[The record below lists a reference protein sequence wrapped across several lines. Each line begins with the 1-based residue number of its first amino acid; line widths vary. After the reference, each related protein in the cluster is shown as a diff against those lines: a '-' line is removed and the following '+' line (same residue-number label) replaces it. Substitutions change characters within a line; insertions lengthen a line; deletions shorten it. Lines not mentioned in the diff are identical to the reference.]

1 MHELELSAFEVF
13 DVFEAR
19 HIPTYVVVSSG
30 RVTRDK
36 GRDFSRAACV
46 EMSSCP
52 PPPLPYSGQ
61 RWPMTRNLPDT
72 CPKGTKGKIGGDK
85 ERESGSRESGTY
97 EVRGSDT
104 LAACDRRIRGNKGR
118 YALVGARY
126 GTLLKLVFDSGLE
139 TAGVTRVTGKNLIDL
154 YRAAFSRTIA
164 LSENPRG
171 IIRGWEWRKVSSS
184 VRCFAL
190 ARLPSG
196 GRDASRQHAN
206 IELGIIQTRQP
217 HLRRVAPYCATRS
230 WDRYAWTLMGRRIS
244 WSLTRT
250 HWQVGVGCRGIDAGK
265 EGGGTLKG

>member
-1 MHELELSAFEVF
+1 MSSY
-13 DVFEAR
+13 R
-19 HIPTYVVVSSG
+19 GRSG

-36 GRDFSRAACV
+36 GRDFSRAGCV

-154 YRAAFSRTIA
+154 YRAA
-164 LSENPRG
+164 LSPL
-171 IIRGWEWRKVSSS
+171 
-184 VRCFAL
+184 CF
-190 ARLPSG
+190 LPL
-196 GRDASRQHAN
+196 HN
-206 IELGIIQTRQP
+206 
-217 HLRRVAPYCATRS
+217 C
-230 WDRYAWTLMGRRIS
+230 TL
-244 WSLTRT
+244 
-250 HWQVGVGCRGIDAGK
+250 
-265 EGGGTLKG
+265 